1 MQRLAKRLL
10 FVLYIIVVVCMGAA
24 TVVEKYE
31 GTDFVASR
39 IYGAWWFSLLWAA
52 LAAVAIYHFLRNR
65 TKAWTGV
72 ALHLS
77 FVVILAGA
85 FITHISAERGTIHLR
100 QGAYTDHYT
109 VYDRDQ
115 VPHDRVLPFQV
126 RLDRFDVKYH
136 SGTDAAEDYVSRFT
150 ISDGGRVTRG
160 EVSMNHIFSYGPTRF
175 YQSSYDSDMLGAS
188 LSTNSDPIGI
198 PVTYTGYALLFIS
211 LIAMLF
217 DPRGAYRQLLR
228 SPMLRKGALIAAL
241 LFSISG
247 TGLSTASAATADESD
262 AVKAHYL
269 PEATA
274 AKFGELNILYN
285 NRICPMQTFALD
297 FTKKLY
303 GARSYK
309 GLTAEQVLTGWIFWG
324 EEWMNEPM
332 LKMKSGEMK
341 ETLQLADYVPAN
353 TFFNNE
359 MGGYTIG
366 PYVKEYYDGNH
377 DKFHTQVIS
386 VDDKIQLLM
395 DLRRGLLLKI
405 FPYTVKGKTQWL
417 APTEDMPKTMDYRH
431 QQFIQTVFTLLF
443 DDAEARNFSQMDEI
457 VGKMAKYQIQN
468 GGTSLPTEK
477 QTSAE
482 RTYNRIPF
490 ATILFMLCLTMG
502 ALTFLYTVTRLCRQ
516 CRLED
521 NRDTRAGRRSRT
533 DPIVCWTSRGI
544 MLLAFAALTYCEWLR
559 WTISGTLPMANGY
572 ETMLFVAWIVM
583 LVTLALSFRF
593 RILLT
598 CGFLM
603 SGFFLLVSHI
613 GQMDPQ
619 ISHVMPVLNSPL
631 LSVHVSIIMMG
642 FALLS
647 LTFICGVT
655 ALIVRL
661 ANRNADRIMLA
672 LEQLSLLFLY
682 PAITA
687 LGIGIFVGAIWANMS
702 WGQYWGWDPKEVWAL
717 ITFMVYAVAL
727 HPKTLPRLRRPV
739 AFHVFMVLAFLCI
752 IMTYFGVNY
761 FLGGMHSYA

>member
-1 MQRLAKRLL
+1 MLKSIKKIVFA
-10 FVLYIIVVVCMGAA
+10 LYVVVVVCMGAA
-24 TVVEKYE
+24 TVIEKYE
-31 GTDFVASR
+31 GTDFVASH

-52 LAAVAIYHFLRNR
+52 LAAMAIFYFLKNR

-77 FVVILAGA
+77 FIVILAGA
-85 FITHISAERGTIHLR
+85 FITHISSERGLIHLR
-100 QGAYTDHYT
+100 NGVFTDQYV
-109 VYDRDQ
+109 VYDSDMNG
-115 VPHDRVLPFQV
+115 HEATLPFRI
-126 RLDRFDVKYH
+126 RLDRFDVEYH
-136 SGTDAAEDYVSRFT
+136 SGTDAASDYVSHFT
-150 ISDGGRVTRG
+150 IEDNGRQTNG
-160 EVSMNHIFSYGPTRF
+160 EVSMNNIFNYGSMRL
-175 YQSSYDSDMLGAS
+175 YQASYDSDMFGAS
-188 LSTNSDPIGI
+188 ISTNSDPVGI
-198 PVTYTGYALLFIS
+198 PVTYTGYALLFLS
-211 LIAMLF
+211 LIGMLF

-228 SPMLRKGALIAAL
+228 SPMLRKGALLVAM
-241 LFSISG
+241 LFSLG
-247 TGLSTASAATADESD
+247 ATGFASASAASAEESD
-262 AVKAHYL
+262 AVKAHFL
-269 PEATA
+269 PETTA

-285 NRICPMQTFALD
+285 SRICPMQTFAID

-303 GARSYK
+303 GARTYK

-341 ETLQLADYVPAN
+341 ETLQLADYVSAGS
-353 TFFNNE
+353 FFNNE

-366 PYVKEYYDGNH
+366 PYVKEYYGGDH
-377 DKFHTQVIS
+377 DKFHTQVIG

-405 FPYTVKGKTQWL
+405 FPYTYKGKTTWL
-417 APTEDMPKTMDYRH
+417 APTEDMPKTMDHNH

-443 DDAEARNFSQMDEI
+443 DDAEARQYSRMEEI
-457 VGKMAKYQIQN
+457 IGKMAKYQVKN

-477 QTSAE
+477 QVQAE

-502 ALTFLYTVTRLCRQ
+502 VLTFLYTVTRLCRQ

-521 NRDTRAGRRSRT
+521 NKDVRAGLRSRT
-533 DPIVCWTSRGI
+533 DVFVTSLSAGV
-544 MLLAFAALTYCEWLR
+544 MFAAFAALTYCEYLR

-583 LVTLALSFRF
+583 LVSLVLSLRF

-647 LTFICGVT
+647 LTFICGIT
-655 ALIVRL
+655 AIIVRL
-661 ANRNADRIMLA
+661 FNRNSTNITLG

-682 PAITA
+682 PATTA
-687 LGIGIFVGAIWANMS
+687 LGIGIFVGAIWANVS
-702 WGQYWGWDPKEVWAL
+702 WGEYWGWDPKEVWAL

-727 HPKTLPRLRRPV
+727 HPKTMPQLRRPM
-739 AFHVFMVLAFLCI
+739 AFHVFMVLAFMTI